1 MGTESKRTVSRCV
14 TEVED
19 GTHAFEIVGYSLK
32 RGIGVGKFVR
42 SGTFAVGG
50 HHWAIRFYP
59 DGIVEDSKDYV
70 SVYLELMGTSDA
82 EARAAYTLGF
92 VKRATGKVKIVSSE
106 DTRVFK
112 ANDDSRFAPRST
124 KFMLRSN
131 LEGEASGYIEGDC
144 LTIECEI
151 DAIKETLVSE
161 TMGCSEIE
169 VPPSELSDHFG
180 RLLVEDQGRD
190 VAFSVGAEAF
200 AAHRIVLAARSPVFK
215 AELYGEMRE
224 STGTQCIAIKDMQPA
239 VFRALLHFIYTDVL
253 PVMVDLEGDDYVEMI
268 RHLLVAADRYAM
280 DRLKLMCQSILRK
293 HLHVENVVSM
303 LALADQH
310 NCGKLKD
317 VCVEFIA
324 SEIDAMD
331 TEGYENLKKNFPSV
345 LVRVLEKTSR
355 FNSRYG

>member
-224 STGTQCIAIKDMQPA
+224 ST
-239 VFRALLHFIYTDVL
+239 
-253 PVMVDLEGDDYVEMI
+253 
-268 RHLLVAADRYAM
+268 DRYAM